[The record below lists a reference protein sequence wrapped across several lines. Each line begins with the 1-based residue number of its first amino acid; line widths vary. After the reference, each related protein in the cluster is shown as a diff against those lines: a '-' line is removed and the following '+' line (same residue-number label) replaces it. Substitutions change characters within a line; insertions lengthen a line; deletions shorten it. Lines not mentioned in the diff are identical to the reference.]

1 MFFFVPQVG
10 VDWKTLL
17 VDWRTLQEEG
27 RPAGL
32 PTAHVAR
39 IIINLDV
46 RVCCFCVAGWRGLAA
61 AQQMNQAPS
70 RQRHMR
76 MSLFNRF
83 GRGQEEDVDPDRPDD
98 VGPVER
104 PPRSGGPAG
113 HQEGE
118 AG

>member
-1 MFFFVPQVG
+1 MCFFCAAG
-10 VDWKTLL
+10 
-17 VDWRTLQEEG
+17 WRGLEDPTGGLADPTRR
-27 RPAGL
+27 RPAGR